1 MATST
6 AGISLEEVRASVK
19 RLRHEGELFL
29 DRVRE
34 DARKLAERAPR
45 PELPKSLA
53 EARER
58 AETTLRREGER
69 VTRELRTRVEQITH
83 ELRTRRDQLL
93 GTVEKQARL
102 AAERAG
108 KLIGAADAERVSEL
122 SREVT
127 GLALRVAE
135 IERKLAS
142 ISKKLKQQQPEAA

>member
-1 MATST
+1 
-6 AGISLEEVRASVK
+6 LDEVRASVK
-19 RLRHEGELFL
+19 RLQHEGELFL

-34 DARKLAERAPR
+34 DARKLAERAPS

-53 EARER
+53 EARDR

-69 VTRELRTRVEQITH
+69 VTREVRGRVEQIARA
-83 ELRTRRDQLL
+83 LRTRREQLV
-93 GTVEKQARL
+93 GSIQEQARL

-108 KLIGAADAERVSEL
+108 KLLGTADAERVAEL

-135 IERKLAS
+135 LERKLTA
-142 ISKKLKQQQPEAA
+142 ITKKLKQQSEAA